1 MSKGMVQ
8 NIFVVGTGRSGTH
21 FVARSLRG
29 FKNTRDPLAGRE
41 DNGLL
46 RRVAHDAMLANPLS
60 QECIA
65 NIRKRTSP
73 RKTLIDQHHPLLFF
87 TKDLVK
93 EFPGALFLYINRPI
107 EQVVASMLSHSG
119 VLDWYQRLKDPTG
132 PLSRAPFPNQFFG
145 LFARAEI
152 HNLSVTR
159 LCARRWL
166 AHRSMAQQLKL
177 KTLEYENLVADQ
189 FSEYSRVLDER
200 ILIDLGQFR
209 QRIKANPDSLV
220 KWKSSLSKSQT
231 DELKMEVK
239 EWDFDI
245 FSRTPRQT
253 EQL

>member
-1 MSKGMVQ
+1 MDKGMAQ

-41 DNGLL
+41 DSGLL
-46 RRVAHDAMLANPLS
+46 SRVAHDAMLANPLS

-73 RKTLIDQHHPLLFF
+73 RKILIDQHHPLLFF
-87 TKDLVK
+87 TKDLLK
-93 EFPGALFLYINRPI
+93 EFPGAIFLYINRPI

-145 LFARAEI
+145 LFDRTEI
-152 HNLSVTR
+152 NDLSVTR

-166 AHRSMAQQLKL
+166 AHRSMAQQLNL
-177 KTLEYENLVADQ
+177 KTLEYENLVTDQ
-189 FSEYSRVLDER
+189 FKEYSRLLDEP
-200 ILIDLGQFR
+200 ILADLGQFR
-209 QRIKANPDSLV
+209 QRVASNPDSLV
-220 KWKSSLSKSQT
+220 KWKSLLGKSQI
-231 DELKMEVK
+231 DEIRMEEK
-239 EWDFDI
+239 EWDFGI

-253 EQL
+253 ERP

>member
-1 MSKGMVQ
+1 
-8 NIFVVGTGRSGTH
+8 
-21 FVARSLRG
+21 
-29 FKNTRDPLAGRE
+29 
-41 DNGLL
+41 
-46 RRVAHDAMLANPLS
+46 
-60 QECIA
+60 
-65 NIRKRTSP
+65 
-73 RKTLIDQHHPLLFF
+73 
-87 TKDLVK
+87 
-93 EFPGALFLYINRPI
+93 
-107 EQVVASMLSHSG
+107 
-119 VLDWYQRLKDPTG
+119 
-132 PLSRAPFPNQFFG
+132 
-145 LFARAEI
+145 
-152 HNLSVTR
+152 
-159 LCARRWL
+159 
-166 AHRSMAQQLKL
+166 MAQQLKL